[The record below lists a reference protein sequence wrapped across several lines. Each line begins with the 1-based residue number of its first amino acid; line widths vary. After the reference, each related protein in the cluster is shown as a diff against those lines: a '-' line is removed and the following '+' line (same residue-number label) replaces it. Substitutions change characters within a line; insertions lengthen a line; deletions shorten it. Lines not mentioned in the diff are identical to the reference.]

1 MPAMRDLLLVFLKWP
16 EPGAA
21 KTRLVPVLG
30 VEAAARLYRLLAEA
44 SMSATRP
51 RDREYARLLCYAPP
65 GARERIRGWFPEE
78 PIWAQPEGDLGRRM
92 ASAFEEG
99 FRLRAERV
107 ALVGT
112 DIPWVSR
119 DLVRRAF
126 LGLASADVVLGPAH
140 DGGYYLVAL
149 PRPQPA
155 LFEGMEWSTPGV
167 LAVTRER
174 ASALGLRVQCLEP
187 MHDIDTLDDLRDT
200 WERLEPLLGR
210 DPDLRLAVARAIGRS

>member
-1 MPAMRDLLLVFLKWP
+1 
-16 EPGAA
+16 
-21 KTRLVPVLG
+21 
-30 VEAAARLYRLLAEA
+30 
-44 SMSATRP
+44 
-51 RDREYARLLCYAPP
+51 
-65 GARERIRGWFPEE
+65 
-78 PIWAQPEGDLGRRM
+78 
-92 ASAFEEG
+92 
-99 FRLRAERV
+99 V

-126 LGLASADVVLGPAH
+126 LGLASAEVVLGPAH

-167 LAVTRER
+167 LAATRER

-187 MHDIDTLDDLRDT
+187 MHDIDTFDDLRDT

-210 DPDLRLAVARAIGRS
+210 DPDLRLAVARAFGRS